1 MKTGTMSRSRG
12 IATGLTY
19 FFLIAGAL
27 LMIFPFLWMILTSL
41 KSLSESVQIPPTIF
55 PAKIVWSNFKDALT
69 SLPFVNLYINTI
81 IMVLVRVICAIVF
94 SSMAGYAFAKLH
106 FKG

>member
-41 KSLSESVQIPPTIF
+41 KSLSE
-55 PAKIVWSNFKDALT
+55 L
-69 SLPFVNLYINTI
+69 SLIHI
-81 IMVLVRVICAIVF
+81 
-94 SSMAGYAFAKLH
+94 
-106 FKG
+106 

>member
-1 MKTGTMSRSRG
+1 MKTGTISRSRS

-19 FFLIAGAL
+19 FFLIAGSL

-55 PAKIVWSNFKDALT
+55 PAEIVWTNFRDALT

-81 IMVLVRVICAIVF
+81 IMVLVA
-94 SSMAGYAFAKLH
+94 
-106 FKG
+106 